1 MEETKVAPPPSP
13 PASGNGDHEKKLDN
27 PTTDLTVNGHLG
39 DNSDDLHRRLNNRQI
54 QLIAIG
60 GSIGTA
66 LFVSIGNGLIAGGP
80 GSLFLAYTL
89 YSVILGMVN
98 NSIAEMTVYM
108 PVSGGF
114 VRLAGHWVDDAL
126 GFMVGWNFFLY
137 EALLIPFEISALNL
151 VMSFWSDKITE
162 PGPTA
167 AICIG
172 CIIAYAAINII
183 AVRGFGEAEFWL
195 SGGKVIL
202 IFLLFSYTFI
212 TMVGGNPRG
221 DAYGFRYWNSPGAF
235 VGATPKLRFEG
246 FLAALW
252 NASFAVVGPEYI
264 SMVAAEAKRPRI
276 YIKTAFKTVYYRFF
290 IFFFGS
296 ALAVGIVVASNDPK
310 LEARAGSESSASASP
325 YVVAMENM
333 GITVLPDIVNALMLT
348 SIFSAG
354 NTYTYCAT
362 RSLYGLALEG
372 RAPAFL
378 RKCTANGVPIYCF
391 GVVMLFP
398 FLSFLQVGSASAEV
412 IVWFVELITAG
423 ALIDFMVM
431 NITFL
436 FYYRACKAQGV
447 DRRKMPYYGRFQPYG
462 AIIAI
467 FVQFLVTI
475 FYGYKSFAPWSVE
488 KFFRNYTMQ
497 ILAPILF
504 FGWKFIKKTR
514 MVKPHE
520 CDLIWDAPIIDRYEA
535 SFTNPPVGFW
545 TEMGRMVGIRRAKK
559 ANQMDA

>member
-1 MEETKVAPPPSP
+1 MEESKVAPPSP
-13 PASGNGDHEKKLDN
+13 PTSGNGEHEKKQLAN
-27 PTTDLTVNGHLG
+27 PHTDLTVNGHLG

-89 YSVILGMVN
+89 YSLILGMVN

-108 PVSGGF
+108 PVAGGF
-114 VRLAGHWVDDAL
+114 VRLSGHWVDDAL

-151 VMSFWSDKITE
+151 VMSYWSDKITD

-172 CIIAYAAINII
+172 CIIAYAAINVI

-202 IFLLFSYTFI
+202 IFILFFYTFI

-235 VGATPKLRFEG
+235 VGAAPKARFEG

-252 NASFAVVGPEYI
+252 NASFAIVGPEYI

-310 LEARAGSESSASASP
+310 LASRAGAGNASASP
-325 YVVAMENM
+325 YVVAMENL

-372 RAPAFL
+372 RAPRFL

-391 GVVMLFP
+391 AVVMLFP
-398 FLSFLQVGSASAEV
+398 LLSFLQVGNGSAEV
-412 IVWFVELITAG
+412 ITWFVELITAG

-447 DRRKMPYYGRFQPYG
+447 DRKKMPYFGRFQPWC
-462 AIIAI
+462 AIIALV
-467 FVQFLVTI
+467 VQFIVTLC
-475 FYGYKSFAPWSVE
+475 YGYKAFAPWSVE

-504 FGWKFIKKTR
+504 FGWKIIKKTR

-520 CDLIWDAPIIDRYEA
+520 CDLVWDAPVIDRYEN
-535 SFTNPPVGFW
+535 SFTHPPVGFW
-545 TEMGRMVGIRRAKK
+545 TEMGRMVGINRKKK
-559 ANQMDA
+559 AHQMDA

>member
-1 MEETKVAPPPSP
+1 MATPPSP
-13 PASGNGDHEKKLDN
+13 PTSGNGDHEKKLTN
-27 PTTDLTVNGHLG
+27 PGSDVPVEGHLG

-89 YSVILGMVN
+89 YSIILGLVN

-108 PVSGGF
+108 PVAGGF

-137 EALLIPFEISALNL
+137 EALLIPFEISALTL
-151 VMSFWSDKITE
+151 VMSYWSDKIAE

-172 CIIAYAAINII
+172 CIIAYAAINAI

-212 TMVGGNPRG
+212 TMVGGNPKG

-235 VGATPKLRFEG
+235 AGATPKMRFEG

-252 NASFAVVGPEYI
+252 NASFAIVGPEYI

-296 ALAVGIVVASNDPK
+296 ALAVGIVVAYNDK
-310 LEARAGSESSASASP
+310 NLTENAGGSSASASP
-325 YVVAMENM
+325 YVVAMTNM

-372 RAPAFL
+372 RAPRFL
-378 RKCTANGVPIYCF
+378 RKCTASGVPIYCF
-391 GVVMLFP
+391 AIVMLFP
-398 FLSFLQVGSASAEV
+398 FLSFLQVSGGSAEA
-412 IVWFVELITAG
+412 ITWFVELITAG

-431 NITFL
+431 NITFI
-436 FYYRACKAQGV
+436 FYWRACKAQGV
-447 DRRKMPYYGRFQPYG
+447 DRRMMPYYGRFQPYG
-462 AIIAI
+462 AIIALV
-467 FVQFLVTI
+467 VQFLVTL
-475 FYGYKSFAPWSVE
+475 FYGYKAFDNFTAE

-497 ILAPILF
+497 ILAPILYI
-504 FGWKFIKKTR
+504 GWKIIKKTR
-514 MVKPHE
+514 IVKPHE
-520 CDLIWDAPIIDRYEA
+520 CDLVWDAPTIDRYEA
-535 SFTNPPVGFW
+535 SFMHPPVGFW
-545 TEMGRMVGIRRAKK
+545 TEMGRMVGIKRKSK
-559 ANQMDA
+559 AHQSDA